1 MENIITKTK
10 DLLLKVEVTKN
21 SFFYFLDHNY
31 INYIIVNFGWG
42 C

>member
-21 SFFYFLDHNY
+21 TFFYILDHNY
-31 INYIIVNFGWG
+31 INYIIVNVGWG
-42 C
+42 Y